1 MSKKLVSLI
10 SIFILFSLP
19 PAQAESF
26 ELAIATDF
34 ESGYERALFK
44 LWIDADSDGCNTRE
58 EVLIEEAI
66 IKPKIG
72 KSCTLTGGTWLSPY
86 DGVKTTKA
94 SALDI
99 DHLVPLSEA
108 WRSGAWAWSTEQ
120 RQSFANDLEDE
131 RALIAVSLGQN
142 RSKGD
147 KDPAQ
152 WLPPKGVCTYIA
164 DWIAIKARYQ
174 LSVDPVEATFL
185 RTKVKSCKSSA
196 VAVVFTKKVTKKIT
210 PTQTTTTISTPT
222 PTPTPTGLALF
233 KFANC
238 TAAKAAGVTPIR
250 KATNPGL
257 YELNAS
263 LDRDKDGVACDS

>member
-10 SIFILFSLP
+10 SIFLLLTLP
-19 PAQAESF
+19 PAQAENF
-26 ELAIATDF
+26 ELAIAADF
-34 ESGYERALFK
+34 EGGYERALFK

-120 RQSFANDLEDE
+120 RQSFANDLDDA

-147 KDPAQ
+147 
-152 WLPPKGVCTYIA
+152 
-164 DWIAIKARYQ
+164 
-174 LSVDPVEATFL
+174 
-185 RTKVKSCKSSA
+185 
-196 VAVVFTKKVTKKIT
+196 T
-210 PTQTTTTISTPT
+210 PTPTPTPTPSVTPAPTPTTTTISTPT

>member
-1 MSKKLVSLI
+1 
-10 SIFILFSLP
+10 
-19 PAQAESF
+19 
-26 ELAIATDF
+26 
-34 ESGYERALFK
+34 

-58 EVLIEEAI
+58 EVLIEEAV

-72 KSCTLTGGTWLSPY
+72 NSCTLTGGTWLSPY
-86 DGVKTTKA
+86 DGVRTTKA
-94 SALDI
+94 SSLDI

-108 WRSGAWAWSTEQ
+108 WRSGAWAWSAQQ
-120 RQSFANDLEDE
+120 RKDFANDVDDP

-174 LSVDPVEATFL
+174 LSVDPIEAAFL
-185 RTKVKSCKSSA
+185 TTKVKSCKSSA
-196 VAVVFTKKVTKKIT
+196 VAVVFTKKVAKKI
-210 PTQTTTTISTPT
+210 TPT

-238 TAAKAAGVTPIR
+238 TAAKAAGVAPIR

-263 LDRDKDGVACDS
+263 LDRDKDGIACDA

>member
-10 SIFILFSLP
+10 SIFLLISLP
-19 PAQAESF
+19 QAQAENF
-26 ELAIATDF
+26 ELAIATDHDG
-34 ESGYERALFK
+34 GYERALFK
-44 LWIDADSDGCNTRE
+44 LWIDADSDGCDTRE
-58 EVLIEEAI
+58 EVLIEEAV

-72 KSCTLTGGTWLSPY
+72 KSCTLMGGTWLSPY

-94 SALDI
+94 SSLDI

-108 WRSGAWAWSTEQ
+108 WKSGAWAWSAEQ
-120 RQSFANDLEDE
+120 RQAFANDVDDP

-164 DWIAIKARYQ
+164 DWISIKARYQ
-174 LSVDPVEATFL
+174 LSVDPIEAAFL
-185 RTKVKSCKSSA
+185 TTKVKSCKSSA
-196 VAVVFTKKVTKKIT
+196 VAVVFTKKVSPSPT
-210 PTQTTTTISTPT
+210 PTTISSPS
-222 PTPTPTGLALF
+222 PTPTGVQLF

-238 TAAKAAGVTPIR
+238 TAAKAAGVAPIR

-263 LDRDKDGVACDS
+263 LDRDKDGVACNN